1 MDSKITIT
9 WHGHSCFSL
18 SAGGYTLVLDPYDD
32 SLDGYAPLHLSANEV
47 LCSHSHHDHAWLAA
61 VSLEEAPASPFAL
74 RAVKT
79 WHDDCQGKKR
89 GENLVHVIK
98 AFGKTL
104 VHCGD
109 LGHLLTR
116 EQVEQIGPCDV
127 LMVPVGGF
135 YTIDAAQARQVADQL
150 KASVIIPMH
159 YRFAGYGISVIG
171 EVEDFLALAGDF
183 PVHRYPGN
191 QLVLED
197 GMSRQ
202 IAVLSYQKTSKE
214 GADVK

>member
-18 SAGGYTLVLDPYDD
+18 SADGYTLVLDPYDE

-47 LCSHSHHDHAWLAA
+47 LCSHSHHDHAWLSA
-61 VSLEEAPASPFAL
+61 VSLEKAGVSPFSL

-79 WHDDCQGKKR
+79 WHDDCQGAKR

-109 LGHLLTR
+109 LGHLLTP
-116 EQVEQIGPCDV
+116 EQIRQIGPCDV

-135 YTIDAAQARQVADQL
+135 YTIDAEAARQVADQL
-150 KASVIIPMH
+150 CASTIIPMH
-159 YRFAGYGISVIG
+159 YRFGKYGISVIG
-171 EVEDFLALAGDF
+171 EVEDFLSLAGDL
-183 PVHRYPGN
+183 PVCRYPSN
-191 QLVLED
+191 QLIVD
-197 GMSRQ
+197 AGTPHQ
-202 IAVLSYQKTSKE
+202 IAVLRYQE
-214 GADVK
+214 D

>member
-1 MDSKITIT
+1 M
-9 WHGHSCFSL
+9 
-18 SAGGYTLVLDPYDD
+18 
-32 SLDGYAPLHLSANEV
+32 
-47 LCSHSHHDHAWLAA
+47 
-61 VSLEEAPASPFAL
+61 
-74 RAVKT
+74 
-79 WHDDCQGKKR
+79 
-89 GENLVHVIK
+89 
-98 AFGKTL
+98 
-104 VHCGD
+104 
-109 LGHLLTR
+109 GHLLTR